1 MTMTPLRVL
10 LADDHPTFRA
20 GLVSLL
26 NTDASMEVVG
36 EAGSGDAVITLAEE
50 LHPDLIIMDI
60 QMPNLN
66 GIDAIRR
73 ILAKNPHVRILV
85 MTMFEDDHTIA
96 SAMRAGARGYILKGA
111 LPEEISRSIKAVA
124 AGEAIFSQ
132 AIAIRF
138 MNYFEQVRPSFREG
152 DLAMLTDREIEVL
165 ELIARGYKNAQIA
178 DSLVLSPSTVRN
190 HITNILSK
198 LQVSDRAEAIQRA
211 KNAGLG

>member
-1 MTMTPLRVL
+1 MTQLRVL

-26 NTDASMEVVG
+26 NTDPSLSVVG
-36 EAGSGDAVITLAEE
+36 EAGSGDQVITMAEE

-66 GIDAIRR
+66 GIEAIRR
-73 ILAKNPHVRILV
+73 ILTKEPEVRILV

-96 SAMRAGARGYILKGA
+96 AAMRAGARGYILKGA
-111 LPEEISRSIKAVA
+111 LPEEINRSIKAVG

-132 AIAIRF
+132 AIASRF
-138 MNYFEQVRPSFREG
+138 MDYFEKIRPSFREG
-152 DLAMLTDREIEVL
+152 DLAMLTERELEVL
-165 ELIARGYKNAQIA
+165 GLIAQGYKNAQIA
-178 DSLVLSPSTVRN
+178 ESLVLSPSTVRN

-198 LQVSDRAEAIQRA
+198 LQVSDRAEAIRVA
-211 KNAGLG
+211 KDAGLGL